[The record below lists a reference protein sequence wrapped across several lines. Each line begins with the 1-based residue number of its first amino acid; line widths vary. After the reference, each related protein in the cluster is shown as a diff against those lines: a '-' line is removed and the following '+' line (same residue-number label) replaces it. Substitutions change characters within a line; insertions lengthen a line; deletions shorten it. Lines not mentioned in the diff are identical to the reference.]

1 MIDAPLRF
9 HWSMSSAADP
19 KRRTQ
24 ARAAM
29 SAVPEFDVLL
39 AFCLEAERCGMD
51 SLLTAFGSYRPDPI
65 AMAAALGV
73 KTSKIRF
80 MIAIRSG
87 VNVPAQFVQQV
98 NTVSALTD
106 GRVCLNIVNGH
117 TADELANF
125 GDFLDHGGRY
135 ERTDEFLAVCNAFW
149 HRGDGVVNF
158 EGRHYAVKNGR
169 LGSRFISP
177 DGRSAPEIFVG
188 GNSTTAEDI
197 VIRHADCL
205 WRFPDV
211 IPTVAG
217 TATRLAAAGK
227 ETGLIVSVI
236 ARPTHDEAVAES
248 DALIAA
254 LDEKAKQVHEQAAAR
269 TDSVASRAVY
279 GLARETAWPMP
290 TLWTGAV
297 PYMGPA
303 SVALVG
309 SYDEVAGAML
319 DYKAAGISQFL
330 LLGWPDIEEMRIF
343 AREVAPRVRERE
355 AALAAPQA
363 KAS

>member
-1 MIDAPLRF
+1 MNVPPLRF

-24 ARAAM
+24 ARTAM

-39 AFCLEAERCGMD
+39 NFCRTAEECGMD

-73 KTSKIRF
+73 KTSKIKF

-98 NTVSALTD
+98 NTVSALTN

-117 TADELANF
+117 TPDELANF

-135 ERTDEFLAVCNAFW
+135 ARTDEFLAVCNAFW
-149 HRGDGVVNF
+149 HRGDGLVNY
-158 EGRHYAVKNGR
+158 EGTHYRVRNGR
-169 LGSRFISP
+169 LGSRYISP
-177 DGRSAPEIFVG
+177 DGRVAPEIFVG
-188 GNSTTAEDI
+188 GNSASAEET

-211 IPTVAG
+211 LPVVAG

-227 ETGLIVSVI
+227 ETGLILSMI
-236 ARPTHDEAVAES
+236 ARATRDEAVSEA
-248 DALIAA
+248 AA
-254 LDEKAKQVHEQAAAR
+254 LQASFDDNAKKVHEQALAR
-269 TDSVASRAVY
+269 TDSVASRNVY
-279 GLARETAWPMP
+279 GLANEAEWLTP

-297 PYMGPA
+297 PFMGPA

-309 SYDEVAGAML
+309 SYDEVADAMM
-319 DYKAAGISQFL
+319 DYKAAGVSQFL
-330 LLGWPDIEEMRIF
+330 LLGWPDIEEMQIF
-343 AREVAPRVRERE
+343 AREVAPRVRARE
-355 AALAAPQA
+355 SAALTA